1 MKKIGVIKQI
11 IDNGIVAVVRA
22 DSKEKAIKIVD
33 ALKKGGIKVIEIT
46 MTVPDAIDIIK
57 ELTKRCKENGLIIG
71 AGTVLDSETAR
82 LCILNGAEF
91 VVSPS
96 VNVEMIKLCN
106 RYGVPVIPG
115 VMTVKEAIEAL
126 EMGVDILKVFPG
138 SAFGPSIIKAF
149 KGPIPQGNFMPTGG
163 VSLENVNE
171 WIKAGAVAIGV
182 GGELTKGVEAD
193 RYDTIVE
200 TAEKFVLEIEKAR
213 K

>member
-1 MKKIGVIKQI
+1 MKKVEVIKKI

-22 DSKEKAIKIVD
+22 DNREKAIKIID
-33 ALKKGGIKVIEIT
+33 ALQNGGIKVIEIT

-57 ELTKRCKENGLIIG
+57 EFTKKYKESDLVIG

-82 LCILNGAEF
+82 LCMLNGAEF
-91 VVSPS
+91 IVSPAI
-96 VNVEMIKLCN
+96 NIDMIKLCN

-163 VSLENVNE
+163 VSLENVKE
-171 WIKAGAVAIGV
+171 WIEAGAVAIGV
-182 GGELTKGVEAD
+182 GGELTKGVEED
-193 RYDTIVE
+193 RYDIIAE
-200 TAEKFVLEIEKAR
+200 TAAKFVLEIKKSR